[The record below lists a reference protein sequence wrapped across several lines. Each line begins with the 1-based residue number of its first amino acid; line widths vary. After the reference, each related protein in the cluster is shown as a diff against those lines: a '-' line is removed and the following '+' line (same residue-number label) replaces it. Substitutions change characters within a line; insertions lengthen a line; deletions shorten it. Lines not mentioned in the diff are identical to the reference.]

1 MAEPSPEELFKIW
14 CFKRALAGLRRLD
27 AKTLAWIATQLPHL
41 GAKDAPAYPR
51 STPLDAIV
59 AFLQA
64 AAVHVT
70 GRNMDYLSAPALFV
84 FGALVGQNECEVI
97 AKTEMQ
103 HLDATDALKVDAAVD
118 AVKAEP
124 TEGGDVVEQQPA
136 PATGGSVPPSPRKL
150 KLPSKAR
157 QLAAMAAQHFSEE
170 PPKERSKAL
179 PPDVQYDIDTEIQ
192 QRERAARGSARPK
205 ENLQAALPA
214 KRPPRVDVKGV
225 PTEKK
230 PKPATT
236 RQPKPSV
243 VREAAPDTE
252 GDDDDDDV
260 LVVSDTGAGVTLA
273 QSKVTARPTRTAV
286 VEESA
291 AATSTNLAPKVA
303 RLVQI
308 LAVTTLDLLVEKLR
322 LTQGVVATIPEVKA
336 AVSQLVRDGI
346 VVVDQGVV
354 YPLC

>member
-1 MAEPSPEELFKIW
+1 
-14 CFKRALAGLRRLD
+14 
-27 AKTLAWIATQLPHL
+27 
-41 GAKDAPAYPR
+41 
-51 STPLDAIV
+51 
-59 AFLQA
+59 
-64 AAVHVT
+64 
-70 GRNMDYLSAPALFV
+70 
-84 FGALVGQNECEVI
+84 VGQNECEII

-103 HLDATDALKVDAAVD
+103 HVDTTDALKVDAAVD

-124 TEGGDVVEQQPA
+124 PTEGAHVVEQPA
-136 PATGGSVPPSPRKL
+136 PATSGSVPPSPRKL

-236 RQPKPSV
+236 TRQPKPSA
-243 VREAAPDTE
+243 VREAAPDT
-252 GDDDDDDV
+252 DDDGNDDDV

-273 QSKVTARPTRTAV
+273 QSKVTARPTRTAS

-291 AATSTNLAPKVA
+291 ATTSTNLAPKVA